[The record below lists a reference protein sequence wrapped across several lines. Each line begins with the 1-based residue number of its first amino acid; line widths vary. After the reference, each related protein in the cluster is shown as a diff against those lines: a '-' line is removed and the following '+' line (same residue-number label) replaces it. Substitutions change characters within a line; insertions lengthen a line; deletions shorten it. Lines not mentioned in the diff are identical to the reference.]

1 MPGGIDKVEF
11 VGFAIHF
18 IIEGDRVHL
27 NRDAPFA
34 FEIHIIKH
42 LITKVSLSDSACF

>member
-1 MPGGIDKVEF
+1 MPGCIDEVEF

-27 NRDAPFA
+27 NGDAPFA
-34 FEIHIIKH
+34 FEIHIIED
-42 LITKVSLSDSACF
+42 LVTKVPLGDSACF